1 MSVLDAFRLDGVTAV
16 VTGGNRGI
24 GKGIARALA
33 EAGADV
39 VVANRDHESGAA
51 AVEEITADTGVE
63 GLAVPVD
70 VTDEVQVEALVETV
84 TDEFGSVDVLV
95 NNAGITY
102 NVPAEE
108 MELEHWRRVIDIN
121 LTGVFLCSKHV
132 GRTMIQRS
140 GGSII
145 NVSSISAFIANHP
158 QPQVGYNASKA
169 GVEGLKTQLASE
181 WAKYGVRVN
190 NINPGYIR
198 TDMVEDVLEN
208 DPEMA
213 AEWQREMLLDEMAT
227 PETIGA
233 LAVYLASDASWYMT
247 GESISI
253 DGGYTVR

>member
-1 MSVLDAFRLDGVTAV
+1 M
-16 VTGGNRGI
+16 
-24 GKGIARALA
+24 
-33 EAGADV
+33 
-39 VVANRDHESGAA
+39 
-51 AVEEITADTGVE
+51 
-63 GLAVPVD
+63 
-70 VTDEVQVEALVETV
+70 TDEASVEALVETV
-84 TDEFGSVDVLV
+84 TDELGSLDVLV
-95 NNAGITY
+95 TNAGITY

-132 GRTMIQRS
+132 GRTMIERN

-158 QPQVGYNASKA
+158 QLQVGYNASKA

-181 WAKYGVRVN
+181 WAKYGIRVN

-198 TDMVEDVLEN
+198 TDMVEDVLKN